1 MVLDI
6 RIIFITHIHSDHN
19 LGILDLIS
27 ERNKLMKKYN
37 REDKLFLI
45 IPFNVLPWFKSYV
58 EKVEDL
64 CVGCDIVFLQWIKN
78 ETLSLS

>member
-1 MVLDI
+1 MVLSI
-6 RIIFITHIHSDHN
+6 RVIFITHIHSDHN

-64 CVGCDIVFLQWIKN
+64 CVGCHVVFLQWIKN
-78 ETLSLS
+78 